1 VYLVIA
7 IVVVVAHARENGHR
21 KSTLGLLLAEG
32 PLARRGLF
40 VTAAL
45 VLLAGG
51 YLRLGQGIEALMW
64 RGEAITPAVAAEPPK
79 IGAYD
84 PDHAYA
90 LADTLDVE
98 HIFVSWSDPGA
109 PAAIR
114 EAGNYASLRK
124 RSLMVTVEPWTAP
137 SRNSHTLLRDVTLG
151 AYDAEI
157 DGVCSAL
164 RSLDSHVQVRWAQ
177 EMETATGR
185 YPWAA
190 NDPAG
195 YIAAYRHFV
204 DRCRA
209 GSKLLSFVW
218 SPRGDTSLPP
228 YFPGRGYADEVGL
241 SVFDCPTCALGAKEG
256 APSARAIL
264 QEKYARVQKYGL
276 PVIVAELGVEGTPER
291 QHAVLTALRDVLPHM
306 PALTAI
312 VYFNSPD
319 SPGAWP
325 LLHTPDWR
333 LEPTMLG
340 LLEPAN

>member
-1 VYLVIA
+1 
-7 IVVVVAHARENGHR
+7 
-21 KSTLGLLLAEG
+21 
-32 PLARRGLF
+32 
-40 VTAAL
+40 
-45 VLLAGG
+45 
-51 YLRLGQGIEALMW
+51 
-64 RGEAITPAVAAEPPK
+64 
-79 IGAYD
+79 
-84 PDHAYA
+84 
-90 LADTLDVE
+90 
-98 HIFVSWSDPGA
+98 
-109 PAAIR
+109 
-114 EAGNYASLRK
+114 
-124 RSLMVTVEPWTAP
+124 
-137 SRNSHTLLRDVTLG
+137 
-151 AYDAEI
+151 
-157 DGVCSAL
+157 VCSAL
-164 RSLDSHVQVRWAQ
+164 RSLDSDVQVRWAH

-190 NDPAG
+190 NDPSG

-218 SPRGDTSLPP
+218 SPRGDTSLPA

-241 SVFDCPTCALGAKEG
+241 SVFDCPTCAQGANEG
-256 APSARAIL
+256 APSATAIL
-264 QEKYARVQKYGL
+264 REKYARVQKYGL

-306 PALTAI
+306 PTLTAI

-333 LEPTMLG
+333 LPPTLLG